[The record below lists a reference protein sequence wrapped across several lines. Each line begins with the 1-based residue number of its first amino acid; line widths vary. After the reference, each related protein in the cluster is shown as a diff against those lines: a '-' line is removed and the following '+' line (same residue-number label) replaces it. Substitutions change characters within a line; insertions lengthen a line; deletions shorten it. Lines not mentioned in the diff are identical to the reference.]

1 MESLESLALRLG
13 KLCLARGLRLATAES
28 CTGGWVAQALT
39 EIPGSSQWF
48 DAGYVTYS
56 NDAKQ
61 RMLGVPAETL
71 RDFGAVSEETVEAM
85 ALGALREGEANL
97 SVAISGIAGPDG
109 GTALKPVGTVW
120 FAWAKKGQVLN
131 TALCQFDG
139 DRQSIREQAVRRALL
154 GLIQCAEHLEAGA

>member
-1 MESLESLALRLG
+1 MESLEILAQRLG
-13 KLCLARGLRLATAES
+13 QLCLARGVNLATAES
-28 CTGGWVAQALT
+28 CTGGWVAQAIT

-85 ALGALREGEANL
+85 ALGALQEGNANL
-97 SVAISGIAGPDG
+97 AVAISGVAGPDG
-109 GTALKPVGTVW
+109 GSELKPVGTVW
-120 FAWAKKGQVLN
+120 FAWARKGHVLK

-139 DRQSIREQAVRRALL
+139 DRRSVREQAVRRALQ
-154 GLIQCAEHLEAGA
+154 GLIQCAEHLDALS